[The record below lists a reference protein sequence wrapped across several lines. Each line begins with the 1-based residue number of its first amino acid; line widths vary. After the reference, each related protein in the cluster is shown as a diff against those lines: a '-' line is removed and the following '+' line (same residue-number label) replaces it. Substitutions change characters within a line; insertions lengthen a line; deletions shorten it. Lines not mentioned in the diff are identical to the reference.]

1 MRRDNFGGGV
11 HEQFNFGGGGGG
23 GGGQEGEGGRGYIP
37 LLERY
42 LVLIGPKFAEQCSRA
57 VKLKFQTWCSDDLI
71 PCISKPWCA
80 V

>member
-1 MRRDNFGGGV
+1 MRREKS
-11 HEQFNFGGGGGG
+11 EQLWGRG
-23 GGGQEGEGGRGYIP
+23 GGGQERKGGKKGRGNYMID
-37 LLERY
+37 
-42 LVLIGPKFAEQCSRA
+42 PKIAEQCSRA